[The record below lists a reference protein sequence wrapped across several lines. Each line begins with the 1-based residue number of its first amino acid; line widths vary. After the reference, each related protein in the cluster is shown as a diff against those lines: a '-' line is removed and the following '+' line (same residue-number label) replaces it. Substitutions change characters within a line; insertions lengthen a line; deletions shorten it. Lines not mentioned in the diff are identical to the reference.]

1 MSRRRQGL
9 GLMAVGVVLALAVPI
24 GFVGIADAQE
34 APEAE
39 SPFSGFGLRAAGEA
53 FNAFYDDP
61 EQVAHPIGQMAVPES
76 IATLATGPTGT
87 GFAAIGWP
95 GPLLG
100 NLSGVIQATGSEGRD
115 EFNYPVRAE
124 AFAPQGPAEDR
135 NEDVPGAVLHATATT
150 ARTSGTGSAENVGD
164 RANVFV
170 GSASS
175 NAVTALAGGLATGE
189 ATGEVNDF
197 SLGVLKIGSVSS
209 RAKVTTNGT
218 EGKSEGGTVASDV
231 TVAEQPATID
241 ERGLTI
247 GDSTSPS
254 PVDAVAN
261 QVAREAL
268 KQAGITVSM
277 TKSFEE
283 KDGGK
288 ISYTAPA
295 VIISWQQEGRNF
307 TFALG
312 GSMAE
317 ANAALGDPSALAE
330 EIPETP
336 VSDVPSDVGG
346 VAPVDTGD
354 GGGPV
359 ALTAPD
365 ESAAGDTGGD
375 DGGGEVVGLGS
386 DPVGFYTGLPLGL
399 LVGAFVGAGMFA
411 AGMRRLAD
419 DVFGATPGTACP
431 LLDREGPT

>member
-1 MSRRRQGL
+1 MTRRRQGL
-9 GLMAVGVVLALAVPI
+9 GLMAVGVVLALGVPI

-34 APEAE
+34 ATEQA

-61 EQVAHPIGQMAVPES
+61 EQVAHPIGQMAIPET

-87 GFAAIGWP
+87 GFAALGWP

-100 NLSGVIQATGSEGRD
+100 NLSGVIQATGQEGR
-115 EFNYPVRAE
+115 EELNYPVRAE

-150 ARTSGTGSAENVGD
+150 SKTTGTGSAENVGD
-164 RANVFV
+164 PANVFM

-175 NAVTALAGGLATGE
+175 NAVAALQGGLAVGE
-189 ATGEVNDF
+189 ATGEVSNF
-197 SLGVLKIGSVSS
+197 SLGVLKIDSVTS

-218 EGKSEGGTVASDV
+218 EGKGEGGTVASGV

-254 PVDAVAN
+254 PADAIAN

-268 KQAGITVSM
+268 AQSGIKVGM
-277 TKSFEE
+277 TRSFEE

-288 ISYTAPA
+288 VSYTAPS
-295 VIISWQQEGRNF
+295 VIIGWEQDGRQF
-307 TFALG
+307 TFVLG

-317 ANAALGDPSALAE
+317 ANATLADPDALAE
-330 EIPETP
+330 EILDVPIA
-336 VSDVPSDVGG
+336 DVPSDVGG
-346 VAPVDTGD
+346 ITPVDTGD
-354 GGGPV
+354 AGPV
-359 ALTAPD
+359 ELTAPD
-365 ESAAGDTGGD
+365 GSASPSVDSD
-375 DGGGEVVGLGS
+375 DGGGGVVGLAS
-386 DPVGFYTGLPLGL
+386 DPVGLYTGLPVAL
-399 LVGAFVGAGMFA
+399 LVGALAGAGMFA

-431 LLDREGPT
+431 LLDRKGPT